1 MADAR
6 THTTRIRLDLPEA
19 PGLLPGQY
27 ARASLVTG
35 RTRAL
40 VVPQSAVIRRSEVTA
55 VYVIDAQDRV
65 QLRQVRLGES
75 AGEGL
80 VEVLAGLTNGERVA
94 TEPVRAGIEAAKAG
108 DQRK

>member
-1 MADAR
+1 M
-6 THTTRIRLDLPEA
+6 
-19 PGLLPGQY
+19 
-27 ARASLVTG
+27 
-35 RTRAL
+35 
-40 VVPQSAVIRRSEVTA
+40 TA

-80 VEVLAGLTNGERVA
+80 VEVLAGLAAGERVA

-108 DQRK
+108 DRRS